1 MCDAKRI
8 NNKKERKK
16 KKKKKKVKT
25 PKKENFKKMKKNERN
40 HVYFILCTYSFLFSK
55 NDKINNLKKE
65 ENERKE

>member
-8 NNKKERKK
+8 NNKKEKK
-16 KKKKKKVKT
+16 KKILKN
-25 PKKENFKKMKKNERN
+25 EKKNERN

-65 ENERKE
+65 ENERKNVHI

>member
-1 MCDAKRI
+1 MK
-8 NNKKERKK
+8 
-16 KKKKKKVKT
+16 
-25 PKKENFKKMKKNERN
+25 KKNERN